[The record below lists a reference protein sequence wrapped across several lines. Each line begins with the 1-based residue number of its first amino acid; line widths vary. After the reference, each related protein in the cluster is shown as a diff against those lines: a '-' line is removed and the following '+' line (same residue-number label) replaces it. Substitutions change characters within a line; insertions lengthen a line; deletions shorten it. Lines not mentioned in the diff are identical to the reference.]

1 MGVYLFDR
9 PPLLFAQGGGKKAP
23 AVLDSC
29 ILYAASSYPDW
40 QQELLDRMRE
50 GFHDASKKLEKK
62 DILPCMQPVAGSW
75 RSVSVDLM
83 HCIDVAAVLRNVV
96 QSWSRRA

>member
-62 DILPCMQPVAGSW
+62 DILPCMTTCRPYC
-75 RSVSVDLM
+75 L
-83 HCIDVAAVLRNVV
+83 
-96 QSWSRRA
+96 